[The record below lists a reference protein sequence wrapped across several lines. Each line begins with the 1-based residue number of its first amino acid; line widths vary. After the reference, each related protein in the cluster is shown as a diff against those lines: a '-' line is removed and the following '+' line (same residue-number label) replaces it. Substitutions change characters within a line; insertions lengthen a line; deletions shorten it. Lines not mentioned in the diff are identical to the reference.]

1 MVERTYYF
9 EGSSILEHEAH
20 GEHMPMTS
28 QSNKKIVY
36 VVGCG
41 RSGTTLLGFALG
53 NSDRTLDLG
62 EVLDF
67 VRFRGHPNGFGPET
81 ANYAFW
87 DAVLRDVE
95 KTLGGIDFGRVAE
108 LQSLVDSHKSF
119 LPLAVL
125 GDSFRR
131 QAVSEYRLFISALY
145 DRIQSEGSADVLI
158 DSSKYPSR
166 LLHLLKVYPDDRIR
180 VIHLIRNPVEL
191 ARVMEKSVQSK
202 PRSFL
207 EGMLYFFV
215 INVFSRLVTRSL
227 GPDRCLRL
235 HYEDLVSQP
244 EKTLK
249 RIGDTFAVDTA
260 PAVEKIRRSE
270 PLRRGYVFNGN
281 RMRMQD
287 LVVFRKSSGV
297 TPQRSYMERAFERLA
312 RLAFGSGTEA
322 RGSGAADA

>member
-1 MVERTYYF
+1 VT
-9 EGSSILEHEAH
+9 
-20 GEHMPMTS
+20 TV
-28 QSNKKIVY
+28 NKKKIVY

-53 NSDRTLDLG
+53 NSHRTLDLG

-67 VRFRGHPNGFGPET
+67 VRFRGCPNGFGPET

-87 DAVLRDVE
+87 DAVLGDVA
-95 KTLGGIDFGRVAE
+95 KALGGIDFVRLAE
-108 LQSLVDSHKSF
+108 LQSLVDGHESF

-125 GDSFRR
+125 GDLFRKK
-131 QAVSEYRLFISALY
+131 AVSEYRLFIEALY
-145 DRIQSEGSADVLI
+145 DRIQSEDSADVLI

-166 LLHLLKVYPDDRIR
+166 LLHLLRAYPDDRIR

-191 ARVMEKSVQSK
+191 ARAMQNSEQSK
-202 PRSFL
+202 PKSFL
-207 EGMLYFFV
+207 QAMLYFFA
-215 INVFSRLVTRSL
+215 INMFSLVATRRL
-227 GPDRCLRL
+227 GPDRYLRL

-249 RIGDTFAVDTA
+249 RIGEAFSMDSA
-260 PAVEKIRRSE
+260 PAIEKIRRSE

-281 RMRMQD
+281 RMRVQD

-297 TPQRSYMERAFERLA
+297 TPERSYVERAFERLA
-312 RLAFGSGTEA
+312 RLAFGSRTQAG
-322 RGSGAADA
+322 